1 MFAIIRT
8 FSWAALVSTLGYVFV
23 GESELVLS
31 LIDTDNT
38 QTEIV
43 AMRTA
48 FDQMAIEDHIVVQR
62 IGLKSD
68 VLKAFKLNEI
78 TIEEA
83 ASCFLA
89 ILAEGGKVR
98 EVIPP
103 GHEHYSPNLRACLG
117 LLLWLEDP
125 EFKKSHLEFVIN
137 DFRDMVNIARNGGY
151 EITLPPPPVRLL
163 AEFLY

>member
-23 GESELVLS
+23 GGPELVLS
-31 LIDTDNT
+31 LVDPENIQAEMVT
-38 QTEIV
+38 
-43 AMRTA
+43 MRTA
-48 FDQMAIEDHIVVQR
+48 FDQMAIEDQVVVQR
-62 IGLKSD
+62 ICLKTD

-78 TIEEA
+78 SIEEA
-83 ASCFLA
+83 ASCFLV
-89 ILAEGGKVR
+89 ILTERGKVR

-163 AEFLY
+163 AEFIY